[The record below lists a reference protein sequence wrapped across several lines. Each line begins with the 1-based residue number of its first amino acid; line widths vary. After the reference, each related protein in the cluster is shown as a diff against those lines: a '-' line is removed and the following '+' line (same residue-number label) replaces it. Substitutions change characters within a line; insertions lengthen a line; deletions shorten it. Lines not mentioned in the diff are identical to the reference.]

1 MEAILNLREELVNR
15 MDSLDSRAARL
26 ERAMIKS
33 GIKLE
38 SKDDD
43 RDGEV
48 HGSPPAEPGFKH
60 HPSSSPRDLAPLT
73 IPAQRAERQYADDMD
88 VVPGSAHDQAA
99 LQEVCKDDDIEDEN
113 PPGPPVV
120 PQKPSIPF
128 NHTTVAS
135 MLLNWDS
142 IRVLVQRHLDKE
154 RIKYVSEFP
163 IQQEQRR
170 GLLRLYGRGE
180 GSDNKLFDREAS
192 LEREQWVPTDTYDD
206 IAYSDAGG
214 GSSPPDCW
222 GTTGGLSPISSAT
235 SRAGFHARATLW
247 DFSEEKVWAYVQS
260 YKDNIQNMH
269 PLIVPN
275 YLDALVKIFL
285 SHVEHSKM
293 RHKFEPG
300 VAGYTEISGFKRK
313 RSPAPDGPN
322 NTQNTPKIPPG
333 EPRIERTIHNA
344 LVLLVLAL
352 GKISLHKTS
361 IPDPALSASGPASN
375 LNSPMISHHGYSA
388 RNGYPASAA
397 SPMQGSPPFMANP
410 YGSGPSPSDGF
421 HHGTSSR
428 RPSVGAATAA
438 LPLPKSVHR
447 PRNMEIIPGLD
458 YFSLATDILGNQK
471 AGSSMRHVHA
481 HILAGLYYGQLGRV
495 MESYTYIKD
504 ASYVL
509 LLIMRPS
516 LHRLAKLQQERSFDR
531 GAIQSHRDNQMIFAF
546 WSCLQLESDII
557 AELPLQQS
565 PILQYEHQMPYP
577 NVDLA
582 MAKDGSRNGFS
593 SEVLMS
599 YTTQLYLRRTLN
611 EIHHKLYNPELDTPT
626 QGESGS
632 RPRPHPTST
641 VYQYLM
647 DQLQLDFV
655 PSMFKFDPAD
665 PNPASDILGA
675 RLRAKYWGAQNI
687 TLRPFIRQ
695 VTQFN
700 FERSSNTK
708 GSPAPISGGFSS
720 DFTAP
725 AIGPEAK
732 SDKDIDDII
741 IDHAQKGI
749 WALIQS
755 TRSFHGLK
763 DERFI
768 ITNVFGTAHA
778 QWGNLLVLAAAYK
791 DPTLNKF
798 IREADLQDLF
808 VKTIKFLRTVAHQS
822 SSLAIDMRILEGL
835 YKDFWPNKSRDY
847 VETTAPNTSFSSQG
861 SGPVSLPPMAAS
873 HTPPNAV
880 HLPSVSNMYPGNLP
894 R

>member
-1 MEAILNLREELVNR
+1 
-15 MDSLDSRAARL
+15 MDGLDNRAARV
-26 ERAMIKS
+26 ERAIIKA

-38 SKDDD
+38 LGDEDN
-43 RDGEV
+43 DGV
-48 HGSPPAEPGFKH
+48 EPGFKRT
-60 HPSSSPRDLAPLT
+60 PSSPTNLTPLT
-73 IPAQRAERQYADDMD
+73 IPAQRTEGPYADDAEVLHD
-88 VVPGSAHDQAA
+88 PAHDQAVV
-99 LQEVCKDDDIEDEN
+99 QELSKDEDVEDEN

-120 PQKPSIPF
+120 PEKPSIPF

-135 MLLNWDS
+135 MLLKWDP
-142 IRVLVQRHLDKE
+142 IRVLVQRHLDRE
-154 RIKYVSEFP
+154 RIKYISEFP

-180 GSDNKLFDREAS
+180 GSDNKWFDREAS
-192 LEREQWVPTDTYDD
+192 LEREQWVPTDAYDD
-206 IAYSDAGG
+206 NAYSDAGG
-214 GSSPPDCW
+214 GSSPADCW
-222 GTTGGLSPISSAT
+222 GTTGGLSPISSTT
-235 SRAGFHARATLW
+235 SRNGSHTREPLW
-247 DFSEEKVWAYVQS
+247 DFSEEKVWTYVQS

-269 PLIVPN
+269 PLIVPGH
-275 YLDALVKIFL
+275 LDALVKVFL
-285 SHVEHSKM
+285 THVEQSKV
-293 RHKFEPG
+293 RHNKID
-300 VAGYTEISGFKRK
+300 VAGYVAVDTTGYKRK
-313 RSPAPDGPN
+313 RSPAPDGAN
-322 NTQNTPKIPPG
+322 NTQNTPKVPPG

-361 IPDPALSASGPASN
+361 IPDPALSASEPPSN
-375 LNSPMISHHGYSA
+375 LNSPMISHHTYSA

-397 SPMQGSPPFMANP
+397 SPMQGSPPFMSNH
-410 YGSGPSPSDGF
+410 YSSGPSPTDGF
-421 HHGTSSR
+421 HHHGTSSR
-428 RPSVGAATAA
+428 RASIGAATAA
-438 LPLPKSVHR
+438 LPR
-447 PRNMEIIPGLD
+447 PVPRQRNMEIIPGLD
-458 YFSLATDILGNQK
+458 YFSLATDILGNQS
-471 AGSSMRHVHA
+471 AGSTMRHVHA

-495 MESYTYIKD
+495 MESYGHIKD
-504 ASYVL
+504 ASYAL

-516 LHRLAKLQQERSFDR
+516 LHRLAKLQQERPFYR
-531 GAIQSHRDNQMIFAF
+531 GAVQSHRDNQMIFAF

-557 AELPLQQS
+557 AELPLPQS
-565 PILQYEHQMPYP
+565 SILQYEHQMPYP

-611 EIHHKLYNPELDTPT
+611 EIHQKLYNPELETPAE
-626 QGESGS
+626 GVSGLPS
-632 RPRPHPTST
+632 RPHPTST
-641 VYQYLM
+641 VYQYLI
-647 DQLQLDFV
+647 DQLQLEFV
-655 PSMFKFDPAD
+655 PSMFKFDPED
-665 PNPASDILGA
+665 PKPASDILGA

-695 VTQFN
+695 IMQFN
-700 FERSSNTK
+700 FERSRNARN
-708 GSPAPISGGFSS
+708 SPAPISGGFSS

-763 DERFI
+763 DERFV

-791 DPTLNKF
+791 DPTLNKY

-808 VKTIKFLRTVAHQS
+808 GKTIKFLRTVAHQS

-835 YKDFWPNKSRDY
+835 YKDFWPNLPRNY
-847 VETTAPNTSFSSQG
+847 VDTAAPNTSFSSQG
-861 SGPVSLPPMAAS
+861 SGPVSLPPMASS
-873 HTPPNAV
+873 HTPPSAV